1 MPGQGVWTVSGD
13 TVVFTP
19 EAGFSGA
26 PTPIG
31 YSFANA
37 AGERSNVATITLTV
51 AAAGAVTA
59 VPTLSQWSL
68 MLMALLLGGVGM
80 RRWRGG
86 GA

>member
-1 MPGQGVWTVSGD
+1 MLL
-13 TVVFTP
+13 
-19 EAGFSGA
+19 
-26 PTPIG
+26 PIWIL
-31 YSFANA
+31 SQ
-37 AGERSNVATITLTV
+37 VLPLCKM
-51 AAAGAVTA
+51 VTA